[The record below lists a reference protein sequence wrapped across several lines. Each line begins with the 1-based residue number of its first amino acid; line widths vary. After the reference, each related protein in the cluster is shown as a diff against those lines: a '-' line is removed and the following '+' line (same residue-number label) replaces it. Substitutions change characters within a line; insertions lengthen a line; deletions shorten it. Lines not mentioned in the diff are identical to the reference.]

1 MIHAPSLK
9 PQLCQLAVSWHTSR
23 YHCFQHNSEIHSSL
37 ISMMALDEP
46 LDSRRLRAFA
56 QLARL
61 GSFASAAASLSLTPS
76 AMSHSIKSLEEEM
89 GGALFERRGHRAV
102 LTAAGERLLRHAERI
117 LRQMRA
123 ARQEMQALQEWG
135 KGTLRIAAPASA
147 CQYFLPA
154 VLLEFRECFPD
165 CTLNVT
171 AVDTETAMRMV
182 DEGRLDLALCV
193 KAEPPVTLRWHGLF
207 TDLLQFYVSPIHPLA
222 SAKRVAKKDLVG
234 QPMIVYDRIAV
245 TSQLILAALK
255 KVGVPPQSVLSL
267 GSMEAIKEM
276 VKVGLGVG
284 VLAPWVTAREME
296 AGSLVKVP
304 FSGVSMRRE
313 WGVVSYAGQRMSF
326 MAETFLGLC
335 REVTSTLAST
345 AK

>member
-1 MIHAPSLK
+1 MS
-9 PQLCQLAVSWHTSR
+9 VT
-23 YHCFQHNSEIHSSL
+23 
-37 ISMMALDEP
+37 ALDEP
-46 LDSRRLRAFA
+46 LDARRLRAFTM
-56 QLARL
+56 LARL
-61 GSFASAAASLSLTPS
+61 GSFASAATALSLTPS
-76 AMSHSIKSLEEEM
+76 AMSHSIKSLESEM

-102 LTAAGERLLRHAERI
+102 LTAAGERLLRHSERI

-135 KGTLRIAAPASA
+135 RGTLRIAAPASA
-147 CQYFLPA
+147 CQYFLPS

-165 CTLNVT
+165 CTLNIT
-171 AVDTETAMRMV
+171 AVDTETAAKLV

-193 KAEPPVTLRWHGLF
+193 KADLPSALKWHPLF
-207 TDLLQFYVSPIHPLA
+207 SDSLQFYVSPIHPLA
-222 SAKRVAKKDLVG
+222 SMKRVSRKELAN

-245 TSQLILAALK
+245 TSQMILGTLK
-255 KVGVPPQSVLSL
+255 KVGVPASAILSL

-284 VLAPWVTAREME
+284 VLAPWVTARETE
-296 AGSLVKVP
+296 AGSLVSVP
-304 FSGVSMRRE
+304 FTGATMRRE
-313 WGVVSYAGQRMSF
+313 WGVVSYSGQRLSF

-335 REVTSTLAST
+335 REVTSNFADKMG